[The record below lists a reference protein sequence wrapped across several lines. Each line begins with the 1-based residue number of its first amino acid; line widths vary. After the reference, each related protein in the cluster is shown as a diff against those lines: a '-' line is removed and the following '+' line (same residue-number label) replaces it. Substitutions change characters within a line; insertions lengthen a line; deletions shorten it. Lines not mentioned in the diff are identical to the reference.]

1 LPLTRFTCLVLFF
14 TSLTAVAQEAPQRPH
29 PDPKGR
35 FQFNVAVEA
44 VYLNAVVTSGRQL
57 IPGLNVEDFEVF
69 ENGIRQELSF
79 FASGNTPV
87 TVLLLLDSSSSILP
101 SVEGIKVAASNF
113 VRKLRQ
119 GDRAMIGFFNQDVW
133 FATDFT
139 GDVKELVRASE
150 GLRPGGMTALYD
162 AALESLRRLATVNG
176 RAALLVFTDG
186 SDSWPAAEGSD
197 ATQDEAIEES
207 KLSDV
212 SIYTVGFEGRL
223 GTGVGGVNRYFLRNL
238 ARETGGRVFF
248 PRDIGELNV
257 RFSRIMEELH
267 SQYRMAYVPKENGSD
282 HGFLRAV

>member
-1 LPLTRFTCLVLFF
+1 
-14 TSLTAVAQEAPQRPH
+14 
-29 PDPKGR
+29 
-35 FQFNVAVEA
+35 
-44 VYLNAVVTSGRQL
+44 LNAVVTSGRQL

-87 TVLLLLDSSSSILP
+87 TVLVLLDSSSSILP

-162 AALESLRRLATVNG
+162 AALESLRRLATVHG

-267 SQYRMAYVPKENGSD
+267 SQYRMAYVPKNAIKDGTWRRIQVRIKGAD
-282 HGFLRAV
+282 HLDVRTRQGYYAVQKTAPTTDS